1 MRSESGQ
8 STVEF
13 AGTIVWLLL
22 AGLFA
27 LQLALAGWT
36 VVSAGNAARTA
47 ARLVS
52 RGDNQQDARDAG
64 IKGLAA
70 RGLAGGN
77 ITFTTGPSGG
87 DQAIA
92 NVPIPAVFPGIELVF
107 RHMNFTESA
116 EIPPTG

>member
-22 AGLFA
+22 AALFA
-27 LQLALAGWT
+27 FQLALAGWA

-52 RGDNQQDARDAG
+52 RGDSQSDARDVG
-64 IKGLAA
+64 VKGLAGK
-70 RGLAGGN
+70 GLGGASINFGAGD
-77 ITFTTGPSGG
+77 SGG
-87 DQAIA
+87 DLATVT
-92 NVPIPAVFPGIELVF
+92 VPIPPVFPGLSIIKPKVSEG
-107 RHMNFTESA
+107 A

>member
-27 LQLALAGWT
+27 FQLAVAGWT

-52 RGDNQQDARDAG
+52 RNDTQSDARNVG

-70 RGLAGGN
+70 RGLDSATISFGS
-77 ITFTTGPSGG
+77 GPSGG
-87 DQAIA
+87 DEATVTVQ
-92 NVPIPAVFPGIELVF
+92 IPPVFPGVSLIKPTI
-107 RHMNFTESA
+107 TEGA
-116 EIPPTG
+116 EVPPTG

>member
-27 LQLALAGWT
+27 LQLVLVGWT
-36 VVSAGNAARTA
+36 AVSAGNAARTA

-52 RGDNQQDARDAG
+52 RNVSQADARQAAQE
-64 IKGLAA
+64 GLAD
-70 RGLAGGN
+70 RGLSDA
-77 ITFTTGPSGG
+77 TVSFPASGQG
-87 DQAIA
+87 DRAT
-92 NVPIPAVFPGIELVF
+92 VYVKIPPVFPLITRVLPNFGI
-107 RHMNFTESA
+107 TESA
-116 EIPPTG
+116 EMPPTG

>member
-22 AGLFA
+22 ATLFA
-27 LQLALAGWT
+27 FQLALAGWT

-52 RGDNQQDARDAG
+52 RGDTTTDAG
-64 IKGLAA
+64 NVGVKGLAGK
-70 RGLAGGN
+70 GLGGASIN
-77 ITFTTGPSGG
+77 FGTGRSGG
-87 DQAIA
+87 DEAT
-92 NVPIPAVFPGIELVF
+92 VTVKIPPVFPGASLLPPISVG
-107 RHMNFTESA
+107 A
-116 EIPPTG
+116 EIPATG

>member
-1 MRSESGQ
+1 MGSESGQ

-27 LQLALAGWT
+27 FQLAAAGWA

-52 RGDNQQDARDAG
+52 RGDTQADARDVS

-70 RGLAGGN
+70 RGLDAAS
-77 ITFTTGPSGG
+77 ITFGTGPSGG
-87 DQAIA
+87 DQASVT
-92 NVPIPAVFPGIELVF
+92 VPIPPVFPGMSLIKPTI
-107 RHMNFTESA
+107 TEGA

>member
-1 MRSESGQ
+1 VRSESGQ

-13 AGTIVWLLL
+13 VGSIVWLIL

-27 LQLALAGWT
+27 LQLAVAGWT

-52 RGDNQQDARDAG
+52 RNDTQADAG
-64 IKGLAA
+64 DTAKKGLAA
-70 RGLAGGN
+70 RGLGN
-77 ITFTTGPSGG
+77 ATVNFTTGKSGG
-87 DQAIA
+87 DEADVT
-92 NVPIPAVFPGIELVF
+92 VPIPPVFPGVSVLKPTV
-107 RHMNFTESA
+107 TEGA

>member
-8 STVEF
+8 STVEL

-22 AGLFA
+22 SGLFA
-27 LQLALAGWT
+27 FQLAVAGWT

-52 RGDNQQDARDAG
+52 RGDSQSDATNAG

-70 RGLAGGN
+70 RGLDTAN
-77 ITFTTGPSGG
+77 IAYPTASDGG
-87 DQAIA
+87 DK
-92 NVPIPAVFPGIELVF
+92 VLVTVRIPPVFPGISVLKLTISEG
-107 RHMNFTESA
+107 A

>member
-13 AGTIVWLLL
+13 VGTIAWLVL

-27 LQLALAGWT
+27 LQLAVAGWT
-36 VVSAGNAARTA
+36 AVSAGNAARTA

-52 RGDNQQDARDAG
+52 RNDTQADARDNA

-70 RGLAGGN
+70 RGLGN
-77 ITFTTGPSGG
+77 ATVTFTTGNSGG
-87 DQAIA
+87 DDAVV
-92 NVPIPAVFPGIELVF
+92 NVPIPPVFPGVSLLGPKI
-107 RHMNFTESA
+107 TEGA